1 MKTSKTVAKLLFVV
15 GALVYLVGLWI
26 SCPLLSGKGYF
37 SANAIDWKETDFLLF
52 IKAFNGFF
60 KYNSEKLLSFFEQ
73 KIFCKTLKQ
82 LSNTYVNSLF
92 SSREFTDLLNNI
104 YLKDQFILERMTG
117 HNFARAKI
125 QKISLIM
132 YNSKRL
138 RKDEVNFPSSMN
150 SENIYDISSLG
161 ENENKYTLTKYLYD
175 FENMTGLFASKKH
188 TSPPYGLY
196 LPSYFKITNLK

>member
-1 MKTSKTVAKLLFVV
+1 M
-15 GALVYLVGLWI
+15 
-26 SCPLLSGKGYF
+26 
-37 SANAIDWKETDFLLF
+37 
-52 IKAFNGFF
+52 
-60 KYNSEKLLSFFEQ
+60 
-73 KIFCKTLKQ
+73 
-82 LSNTYVNSLF
+82 SNTYVNSLF

-125 QKISLIM
+125 QKFSLIM

>member
-1 MKTSKTVAKLLFVV
+1 
-15 GALVYLVGLWI
+15 
-26 SCPLLSGKGYF
+26 
-37 SANAIDWKETDFLLF
+37 
-52 IKAFNGFF
+52 
-60 KYNSEKLLSFFEQ
+60 
-73 KIFCKTLKQ
+73 
-82 LSNTYVNSLF
+82 
-92 SSREFTDLLNNI
+92 
-104 YLKDQFILERMTG
+104 MTG

-125 QKISLIM
+125 QKFSLIM

-161 ENENKYTLTKYLYD
+161 EKENKYTLTKYLYD

-196 LPSYFKITNLK
+196 LPSYFEITNLK

>member
-1 MKTSKTVAKLLFVV
+1 M
-15 GALVYLVGLWI
+15 I
-26 SCPLLSGKGYF
+26 
-37 SANAIDWKETDFLLF
+37 
-52 IKAFNGFF
+52 FF

-125 QKISLIM
+125 QKFSLIM

-138 RKDEVNFPSSMN
+138 RKDEVNFPSSTIY
-150 SENIYDISSLG
+150 ENFYDISSLG
-161 ENENKYTLTKYLYD
+161 EKENKYTLTKYLYD

-196 LPSYFKITNLK
+196 LPSYFEITNLE